1 MRQVIAFGLA
11 AMMVVATPAG
21 FRIAGAAPLAG
32 TISGVARDIKGG
44 TLVNTAIRIRS
55 ARQGDVVSETQT
67 DGGGLFSTPLLQPG
81 VYIIEAVGRSGRVIG
96 VSPTVSVLAGRTAAV
111 TVTSA
116 AAQSPQALSQ
126 AGFSFFGL
134 GAGASVGIAAAAAA
148 AAITTVADTANDRPT
163 PSPSQ

>member
-11 AMMVVATPAG
+11 AMMVVAAPAG
-21 FRIAGAAPLAG
+21 FRTAGAAPLAG
-32 TISGVARDIKGG
+32 TISGVARDTKGG

-55 ARQGDVVSETQT
+55 ARQGDVVSETRT
-67 DGGGLFSTPLLQPG
+67 DGGGLFSTPLQPG

-126 AGFSFFGL
+126 AGFSFYGL